1 MSWWESFLG
10 LTASQKAEAAI
21 QKAAIKALEAGDIP
35 PRARDRAERHANNP
49 HAPFSSDLSVRE
61 FLLTKESGIEPISQV
76 MGSSFNSVSLFGNYM
91 GAWRFTGELEA
102 VSKAQMQARKVAVE
116 RMLIEAKVLGASGV
130 IGVRIHAKASNMGT
144 RMTEFTAYGT
154 AVRIPDY
161 PKDREPFTC
170 ALNGQDFWQLYK
182 AGYVPKA
189 VVMGLC
195 TYYIYTNWR
204 ASYQMTGLFGI
215 AGNQEVDHYSQ
226 RFIEARKLA
235 VRRLTQELQET
246 GADGAIGMQIFH
258 SIQKIVRSEEN
269 KSFDLLVSF
278 SALGT
283 AVDAGVPKE
292 KSNRTI
298 CLNLSKGNRYS
309 GLLVNLR

>member
-1 MSWWESFLG
+1 
-10 LTASQKAEAAI
+10 
-21 QKAAIKALEAGDIP
+21 
-35 PRARDRAERHANNP
+35 
-49 HAPFSSDLSVRE
+49 
-61 FLLTKESGIEPISQV
+61 
-76 MGSSFNSVSLFGNYM
+76 
-91 GAWRFTGELEA
+91 
-102 VSKAQMQARKVAVE
+102 
-116 RMLIEAKVLGASGV
+116 
-130 IGVRIHAKASNMGT
+130 
-144 RMTEFTAYGT
+144 
-154 AVRIPDY
+154 VRIPDY